1 MPQEVTALTKAKSR
15 LWKPMTPK
23 MKEVPMGALLVGSFG
38 FAGLSPVSSGT
49 VGSAVAAI
57 LYYYIGYLQH
67 LPILASACIVIFVAG
82 TIATDI
88 IELKLGEHDPS
99 VVVIDEVLGQWIALF
114 TWTYT
119 GDPIYVILAFI
130 AFRVFDIFK
139 VYPAS
144 FFEKRQ
150 GGSSVM
156 LDDAVAGVYANIA
169 AHLGMML
176 LSYLHL
182 R

>member
-1 MPQEVTALTKAKSR
+1 MWALAI
-15 LWKPMTPK
+15 
-23 MKEVPMGALLVGSFG
+23 GSFG

-57 LYYYIGYLQH
+57 IYFYVIPLQH
-67 LPILASACIVIFVAG
+67 LGVLAAACIVVLIIG
-82 TIATDI
+82 TIATDV
-88 IELKLGEHDPS
+88 IELKMGEHDPS

-119 GDPIYVILAFI
+119 GQFTYVII
-130 AFRVFDIFK
+130 AFFAFRFFDIIK
-139 VYPAS
+139 LYPAS
-144 FFEKRQ
+144 IFEKRQ

-156 LDDAVAGVYANIA
+156 LDDAVAGVYANLT
-169 AHLGMML
+169 AHLLMYVIS
-176 LSYLHL
+176 LS